1 MKHDRKVEWPSY
13 VSYRP
18 HRSHIYIYK
27 FVRQTEIRI
36 SRISLRTTRLQQRLR
51 PTGFA
56 YLLFPVAR
64 NSSVYR
70 ETLQNSIEILELAW
84 FGRMLRDCVPYLVLV
99 CRAFVHTHTTLCILK
114 KVKHHSSKYKQTT
127 ENIDVPRKNSKIDIL
142 SNQTKRNI
150 LSTFTIFKISW
161 KI

>member
-1 MKHDRKVEWPSY
+1 MYPIDCIALIYTET
-13 VSYRP
+13 
-18 HRSHIYIYK
+18 RS

-84 FGRMLRDCVPYLVLV
+84 LGKRMLRDCVSYLVLV
-99 CRAFVHTHTTLCILK
+99 CRAFVHTTTLCVLK
-114 KVKHHSSKYKQTT
+114 KVKHHSSKYKQTI

-142 SNQTKRNI
+142 SNQTKRNK
-150 LSTFTIFKISW
+150 LSTFTIFKISS